1 MLNGNTIELG
11 VCYYPEH
18 WDTSFWK
25 EDMLRMKSYGIGV
38 IRVAEFAWNLFEPEE
53 GRFDDSFWDRFLNV
67 AKDCGMQVIFC
78 TPTATPP
85 AWLTEKYPE
94 VLNCDIYGHPVYH
107 GMRKHHNMTSPV
119 YLDFVKKIVEHIAAH
134 YSAHPA
140 IIGWCPFNETW
151 DYEGRKQDDDLLAI
165 VYRMTKL
172 YDTTRPCI
180 DTSGNFHVIT
190 DIYDLHD
197 YEQNPEEFA
206 SHYESYAK
214 DGILAWDNHAPR
226 QKQIV
231 GIPVFISEYG
241 GIKWDVEGV
250 NKDSWGYGD
259 GPRTEE
265 EFLARY
271 KGLTDVLLDN
281 PKMFGFCYTQ
291 LYDVEQEMNGLYTY
305 GRKPKFD
312 MEIIRRIN
320 SRKAAI
326 EEGEA

>member
-140 IIGWCPFNETW
+140 IIGSTA
-151 DYEGRKQDDDLLAI
+151 KQTA
-165 VYRMTKL
+165 
-172 YDTTRPCI
+172 TTRRA
-180 DTSGNFHVIT
+180 TTRLS
-190 DIYDLHD
+190 
-197 YEQNPEEFA
+197 
-206 SHYESYAK
+206 ESTLK
-214 DGILAWDNHAPR
+214 RN
-226 QKQIV
+226 
-231 GIPVFISEYG
+231 
-241 GIKWDVEGV
+241 
-250 NKDSWGYGD
+250 
-259 GPRTEE
+259 T
-265 EFLARY
+265 ARS
-271 KGLTDVLLDN
+271 KT
-281 PKMFGFCYTQ
+281 
-291 LYDVEQEMNGLYTY
+291 
-305 GRKPKFD
+305 
-312 MEIIRRIN
+312 
-320 SRKAAI
+320 
-326 EEGEA
+326 

>member
-67 AKDCGMQVIFC
+67 AKDCGIQVIFC

-140 IIGWCPFNETW
+140 IIGWQIDNEVNCET
-151 DYEGRKQDDDLLAI
+151 
-165 VYRMTKL
+165 
-172 YDTTRPCI
+172 
-180 DTSGNFHVIT
+180 N
-190 DIYDLHD
+190 
-197 YEQNPEEFA
+197 
-206 SHYESYAK
+206 SY
-214 DGILAWDNHAPR
+214 HAPSDHEAFR
-226 QKQIV
+226 KYLKEKY
-231 GIPVFISEYG
+231 GTLENLNRAMGTTFYYPEISPFG
-241 GIKWDVEGV
+241 AVHHDK
-250 NKDSWGYGD
+250 
-259 GPRTEE
+259 RA
-265 EFLARY
+265 FRRAR
-271 KGLTDVLLDN
+271 
-281 PKMFGFCYTQ
+281 
-291 LYDVEQEMNGLYTY
+291 
-305 GRKPKFD
+305 
-312 MEIIRRIN
+312 
-320 SRKAAI
+320 
-326 EEGEA
+326 

>member
-140 IIGWCPFNETW
+140 IIGW
-151 DYEGRKQDDDLLAI
+151 
-165 VYRMTKL
+165 
-172 YDTTRPCI
+172 RPR
-180 DTSGNFHVIT
+180 GV
-190 DIYDLHD
+190 
-197 YEQNPEEFA
+197 
-206 SHYESYAK
+206 
-214 DGILAWDNHAPR
+214 
-226 QKQIV
+226 QKV
-231 GIPVFISEYG
+231 P
-241 GIKWDVEGV
+241 
-250 NKDSWGYGD
+250 
-259 GPRTEE
+259 
-265 EFLARY
+265 
-271 KGLTDVLLDN
+271 
-281 PKMFGFCYTQ
+281 
-291 LYDVEQEMNGLYTY
+291 
-305 GRKPKFD
+305 
-312 MEIIRRIN
+312 
-320 SRKAAI
+320 
-326 EEGEA
+326 

>member
-119 YLDFVKKIVEHIAAH
+119 YLDFVKKIDH
-134 YSAHPA
+134 SCKPCHPRRLKHQNRLQA
-140 IIGWCPFNETW
+140 
-151 DYEGRKQDDDLLAI
+151 DDRCRPLFDAR
-165 VYRMTKL
+165 RM
-172 YDTTRPCI
+172 C
-180 DTSGNFHVIT
+180 
-190 DIYDLHD
+190 
-197 YEQNPEEFA
+197 
-206 SHYESYAK
+206 
-214 DGILAWDNHAPR
+214 
-226 QKQIV
+226 
-231 GIPVFISEYG
+231 
-241 GIKWDVEGV
+241 
-250 NKDSWGYGD
+250 
-259 GPRTEE
+259 
-265 EFLARY
+265 
-271 KGLTDVLLDN
+271 
-281 PKMFGFCYTQ
+281 
-291 LYDVEQEMNGLYTY
+291 
-305 GRKPKFD
+305 
-312 MEIIRRIN
+312 
-320 SRKAAI
+320 RKASPLWLPCHLRRW
-326 EEGEA
+326 